1 MTPAAPLLAMRGIC
15 KRFPGVQALQ
25 DAALDIVEGEVHV
38 LLGENGAGKS
48 SLMKVLC
55 GQYAA
60 DAGNISL
67 AHRQISPESPI
78 EAQRLG
84 LVMIHQELN
93 LIPGLTV
100 AENIFLGHEP
110 TRGGLIRTEV
120 MQRVSRDLLQR
131 VHCAVEP
138 DAPVAG
144 LSVAEQQLVEIAR
157 ALREEARLLVMDEP
171 TAALAD
177 DEIEALF
184 EVIRG
189 LCREGVPVIY
199 ISHRMRE
206 IFVIGDRVTVMRDG
220 RTVGTR
226 EVQKTDVNEL
236 IDLMV
241 GRTIDEQIAKRLVE
255 IGRPVLEVAGLAR
268 DGTLSPISLS
278 VGAGEIL
285 GIAGLMGSG
294 RTELA
299 RAIFGADP
307 VDAGSVSVDGNVLPG
322 GDPAASIAA
331 GLGFLTEDR
340 KQQGLVLQMS
350 VGENI
355 TLTSLDNFSRRGFLD
370 LAKEQEVA
378 GVLVEKLDIRAA
390 SLDQKAVNLSGGNQQ
405 KVVLARWLAAGCR
418 VMLFDEPT
426 RGIDVGAK
434 AEIYELI
441 GDLVERGV
449 AVVLISSEMPELLGL
464 ADRVAVMREGTLQGI
479 LPRVGATQERIMEL
493 ANSLRELQLEVE
505 HAEASEL
512 IVEGLQPVDF
522 VRFESGISSRLHV
535 DRRVVE
541 EGDPLRR
548 DTQVPDDV
556 VEDRSIGFYVTDL
569 VREIKPLHQRLQAPT
584 VQRGVE
590 LVRVAQAGEPVGSMQ
605 PFEE

>member
-1 MTPAAPLLAMRGIC
+1 MTGIC
-15 KRFPGVQALQ
+15 KSFPGVQALQ
-25 DAALDIVEGEVHV
+25 DASLEVARGEVHV

-48 SLMKVLC
+48 TLMKVLC

-60 DAGNISL
+60 DDGKISFSNQSI
-67 AHRQISPESPI
+67 APESPI
-78 EAQRLG
+78 EAERLG

-110 TRGGLIRTEV
+110 TRSGFILGDVMRKTSAKLLRRVRCEV
-120 MQRVSRDLLQR
+120 D
-131 VHCAVEP
+131 P
-138 DAPVAG
+138 DTPLAQ

-157 ALREEARLLVMDEP
+157 ALKEEARLLVMDEP

-177 DEIEALF
+177 HEIEALF

-206 IFVIGDRVTVMRDG
+206 IFAIGNRVTVMRDG
-220 RTVGTR
+220 QTVGTR
-226 EVQKTDVNEL
+226 EVQKTNVNEL
-236 IDLMV
+236 IELMV
-241 GRTIDEQIAKRLVE
+241 GRTIDEQIAKREVE
-255 IGRPVLEVAGLAR
+255 IGDPVLKVDGLSREGILA
-268 DGTLSPISLS
+268 PISLS

-285 GIAGLMGSG
+285 GVAGLMGSG

-307 VDAGSVSVDGNVLPG
+307 VDAGSVKVVGTALPG
-322 GDPAASIAA
+322 NNPAASIAA

-355 TLTSLDNFSRRGFLD
+355 TLTNLDELSRHGI
-370 LAKEQEVA
+370 
-378 GVLVEKLDIRAA
+378 LDISAERERAGELVDKLHIRA
-390 SLDQKAVNLSGGNQQ
+390 TSLDQKTVNLSGGNQQ

-418 VMLFDEPT
+418 VLLFDEPT

-441 GDLVERGV
+441 GELVERGV

-464 ADRVAVMREGTLQGI
+464 ADRVAVMHEGTLQGI
-479 LPRVGATQERIMEL
+479 LNRDEASQERIMEL
-493 ANSLRELQLEVE
+493 ALQFT
-505 HAEASEL
+505 A
-512 IVEGLQPVDF
+512 
-522 VRFESGISSRLHV
+522 
-535 DRRVVE
+535 
-541 EGDPLRR
+541 
-548 DTQVPDDV
+548 
-556 VEDRSIGFYVTDL
+556 
-569 VREIKPLHQRLQAPT
+569 
-584 VQRGVE
+584 
-590 LVRVAQAGEPVGSMQ
+590 
-605 PFEE
+605 